1 MEDWR
6 DIDKRERRKELLVAF
21 VICFVFVMVGKLI
34 FGMF

>member
-6 DIDKRERRKELLVAF
+6 DIDKRQRRKEYLTMLVA
-21 VICFVFVMVGKLI
+21 CFIFTVVGKLI